1 MGVSKITK
9 KLSQKITL
17 KTIVILTWGCQ
28 NDSNF
33 EKEHFLS
40 IWGYG
45 MSRKND
51 PKSKNYEE
59 FFQQKGPFLVNFKGC
74 QKSDKNWTF

>member
-9 KLSQKITL
+9 KSSQKITL

-51 PKSKNYEE
+51 PKSKNDGE
-59 FFQQKGPFLVNFKGC
+59 FFQQKGPFLANFRGC

>member
-1 MGVSKITK
+1 MAKNGCIKNN
-9 KLSQKITL
+9 QKIVTKNKWPEIV

-51 PKSKNYEE
+51 PKSKNDEE
-59 FFQQKGPFLVNFKGC
+59 FFQQKGPFLVTKIGHY
-74 QKSDKNWTF
+74 